1 MTQPLYFANQIL
13 NNLKLKINP
22 AMVINRKMTDN
33 ILYPNL
39 TNQFFILAKKAIFLS
54 DLIGI
59 FTKAF
64 SRMKNNTLHIKPA
77 KLGIRYSS
85 STKCPIS
92 NKEQQNKVR
101 QPNPSTETI
110 GLKQRNLE
118 EIDERASSIII
129 DFSTVLSG

>member
-1 MTQPLYFANQIL
+1 
-13 NNLKLKINP
+13 
-22 AMVINRKMTDN
+22 MTDN

-39 TNQFFILAKKAIFLS
+39 TNQFFILAKKTTFLS

-64 SRMKNNTLHIKPA
+64 GRMKNNTLHIKPA

-85 STKCPIS
+85 STKYPIS
-92 NKEQQNKVR
+92 NKEQQNKTK
-101 QPNPSTETI
+101 QPNPTTETI

-118 EIDERASSIII
+118 ETCERASSIII
-129 DFSTVLSG
+129 DFNTVLSA